1 MGSLDVLLVDDDEL
15 IQSSM
20 QGMLQRL
27 GHRVTL
33 ARRGEEALALLAA
46 GLNPEVVIL
55 DVNMPGLGGAGTLP
69 RLRALRPSLPVL
81 LATGRA
87 DQTAQ
92 DLVQGHPFVTLLS
105 KPFGMKELQAQLA
118 PHLS

>member
-1 MGSLDVLLVDDDEL
+1 MPETILIVDDDKEFREEFREFL
-15 IQSSM
+15 SGYEIREAANGQ
-20 QGMLQRL
+20 
-27 GHRVTL
+27 
-33 ARRGEEALALLAA
+33 EALDILRKAHDVDLM
-46 GLNPEVVIL
+46 IL